1 MFMHGGQTMK
11 VLGLTIALLLVGMKS
26 AQAERYETYAFG
38 DTEVEACDQVK
49 SELTDWAI
57 LKCRMNGGLF
67 EKADYGECRATK
79 NSRGRYEAVSSIE
92 FSCKQK

>member
-11 VLGLTIALLLVGMKS
+11 TLGLTIALLLVGMNS

-38 DTEVEACDQVK
+38 DAEVEACDQVK
-49 SELTDWAI
+49 SELTDRAI

-67 EKADYGECRATK
+67 EKADYGKCRATK
-79 NSRGRYEAVSSIE
+79 NDRGRYEAVSSIE
-92 FSCKQK
+92 FSCK